1 MLVLT
6 RKPGERILVGDD
18 IVITLVSVRR
28 DEQYG
33 DRIRI
38 GLDAPSNVPIR
49 REEVPDQREAA
60 QPASAE
66 SSVDSL
72 EGEGRQLHQK
82 IRALECQAA
91 REGRSAEPDAR
102 RAGEL
107 CAALTSLRHR
117 CDELL
122 DQLARTAARNGEP

>member
-49 REEVPDQREAA
+49 REEVPDQREAGRL
-60 QPASAE
+60 ASAE
-66 SSVDSL
+66 SSLDSL
-72 EGEGRQLHQK
+72 EGESRQLDQK

-91 REGRSAEPDAR
+91 RESRSAEPDPKHVS
-102 RAGEL
+102 EL
-107 CAALTSLRHR
+107 SAALTSLRHR

-122 DQLARTAARNGEP
+122 EQLAKTVQCGGEP

>member
-49 REEVPDQREAA
+49 REEVPDQREAG
-60 QPASAE
+60 QPVSAE
-66 SSVDSL
+66 SSLDFL
-72 EGEGRQLHQK
+72 EDESRQLDQK

-91 REGRSAEPDAR
+91 RECRSVEPDAE

-107 CAALTSLRHR
+107 CAVLTSLRHR

-122 DQLARTAARNGEP
+122 GQLAKTVQCSGEP